1 MANFTIHTIPGSP
14 FARAVLATLFEKGA
28 TCAVAAIPPDGL
40 KGEDH
45 LKRHP
50 FGRMPVLEH
59 GAFRLYETQ
68 AILRYIDRVLP
79 EPALTPGDAQV
90 AARMDQVMNISDWYL
105 FQGVANV
112 IVFQRIVGP
121 TLMGLAPN
129 EHAVADA
136 MPKAHVVFDELSRLL
151 GHQPY
156 FCGERVSL
164 ADLHVAAQLDLLAL
178 TPEWAVLSA
187 KTPNLSE
194 WLARMNA
201 RPSMQATTWER
212 VVAIAEASKAPL

>member
-1 MANFTIHTIPGSP
+1 MERFTIHTIPGSP

-28 TCAVAAIPPDGL
+28 ECAVAAIPPGGL
-40 KGEDH
+40 KAEDH
-45 LKRHP
+45 LKLHP
-50 FGRMPVLEH
+50 FGRMPVLDH

-68 AILRYIDRVLP
+68 AILRYIDRILP

-90 AARMDQVMNISDWYL
+90 AARMDQLMNICDWYL

-112 IVFQRIVGP
+112 IVFQRIIGP
-121 TLMGLAPN
+121 ALMGLTPD
-129 EHAVADA
+129 EQAVADA

-151 GHQPY
+151 GQQPY

-164 ADLHVAAQLDLLAL
+164 ADLHVATQLDFFAL
-178 TPEWAVLSA
+178 TPEWAGLSA
-187 KTPNLSE
+187 RAPNLSD

-201 RPSMQATTWER
+201 RPSMLATTWER
-212 VVAIAEASKAPL
+212 VAAMAEAAKTPL